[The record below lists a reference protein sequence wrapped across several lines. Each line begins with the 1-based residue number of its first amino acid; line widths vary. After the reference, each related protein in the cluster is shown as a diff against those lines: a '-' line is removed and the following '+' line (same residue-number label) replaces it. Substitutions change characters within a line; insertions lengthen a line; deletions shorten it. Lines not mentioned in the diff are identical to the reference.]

1 MLPAQLLSRFSRQLF
16 PSSKS
21 TATFHL
27 LIQRLRFVLFLP
39 KIRVSLSVSSSV
51 NTFSYFPLFFPSL
64 VLSALVFSGKS
75 WWKVQ
80 VSTLTSA
87 RELAVTDFFL
97 RIIRVLFLCVFSFSF
112 VNLHEYLTYIDNRNS
127 DLLFKDYQNDHKFT
141 ITTYTSTGVVRFYL
155 FFYLSLKYIF
165 LFKFDYGKCFVFVFR
180 YSLFFKK
187 KSLLFVHFLETLSG
201 GAFRIIELEAL
212 LIVLFFFFFF
222 GMIDVN
228 LKMIQETS
236 WMFFFYMWD

>member
-1 MLPAQLLSRFSRQLF
+1 MNHLCFF
-16 PSSKS
+16 
-21 TATFHL
+21 FHFHV
-27 LIQRLRFVLFLP
+27 LICTN
-39 KIRVSLSVSSSV
+39 ISLIS
-51 NTFSYFPLFFPSL
+51 
-64 VLSALVFSGKS
+64 
-75 WWKVQ
+75 
-80 VSTLTSA
+80 
-87 RELAVTDFFL
+87 
-97 RIIRVLFLCVFSFSF
+97 IIA
-112 VNLHEYLTYIDNRNS
+112 NS

-212 LIVLFFFFFF
+212 LIVLFFFF
-222 GMIDVN
+222 
-228 LKMIQETS
+228 LE
-236 WMFFFYMWD
+236 WLMWIWKWFKKQVEVFSFVINVTLLLSLNCGFSGFL

>member
-1 MLPAQLLSRFSRQLF
+1 MLPAQILSRFSRQLF

-97 RIIRVLFLCVFSFSF
+97 RIIRVLFLCVCLCYVCFLLLLWFYPLLDVNNRHCYSVSFSKGKLGIC
-112 VNLHEYLTYIDNRNS
+112 NWTDSRCT
-127 DLLFKDYQNDHKFT
+127 FKS
-141 ITTYTSTGVVRFYL
+141 I
-155 FFYLSLKYIF
+155 
-165 LFKFDYGKCFVFVFR
+165 CAFVF
-180 YSLFFKK
+180 LCFF
-187 KSLLFVHFLETLSG
+187 
-201 GAFRIIELEAL
+201 I
-212 LIVLFFFFFF
+212 
-222 GMIDVN
+222 
-228 LKMIQETS
+228 
-236 WMFFFYMWD
+236 